1 MSANP
6 DGSPH
11 GRRTDPSLHPTSV
24 SALVLAALIGA
35 ALGWLLLGYNQ
46 LFYKLTPLPWTAAV
60 VLVALAVTEGYL
72 AQNTSARI
80 QRKPGAPRVEPLL
93 VARYVALAKASSL
106 VGSLTAGFSAG
117 VLAWLV
123 LKEFSEAAKSDVPT
137 VATTLVASVALI
149 GAALWLERSCRVP
162 EQPDHKDDDSDR
174 PTGRR

>member
-1 MSANP
+1 VSANP
-6 DGSPH
+6 DGAPS
-11 GRRTDPSLHPTSV
+11 GRPTDPSLRPTSV

-46 LFYKLTPLPWTAAV
+46 LFYRVTPLPWTAAV

-80 QRKPGAPRVEPLL
+80 QRRPGTPRVEPLL

-123 LKEFSEAAKSDVPT
+123 LEPTDAAKTDLPT
-137 VATTLVASVALI
+137 VTTTLVAAAALV
-149 GAALWLERSCRVP
+149 GAALWLERACRVP
-162 EQPDHKDDDSDR
+162 DQPDRKDDSDR
-174 PTGRR
+174 PSGRR